1 MPNVSFKIPLN
12 HVNLLDELVRE
23 GFYKNRAQA
32 IREGILLLVNEMLF
46 SEEED
51 EKDNNNKFI
60 QKILW
65 IHCL

>member
-60 QKILW
+60 QKIL
-65 IHCL
+65 